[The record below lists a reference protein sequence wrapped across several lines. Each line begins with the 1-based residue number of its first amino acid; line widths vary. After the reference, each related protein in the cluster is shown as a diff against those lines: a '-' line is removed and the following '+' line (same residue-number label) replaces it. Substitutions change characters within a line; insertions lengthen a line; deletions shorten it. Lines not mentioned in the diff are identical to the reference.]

1 MYGNKK
7 REVDDTTKIINNKWY
22 TDEEYDREYHEVV
35 LCGGY
40 LTFLNVLKV
49 EGEEDT
55 YFLNDSIAK
64 FIAGKT
70 LGRDIIYVYSG
81 GTIRREDMG
90 IFVYN
95 DADSKYEEVDVRS
108 CKMSYHLVTREEI
121 TGITIYTR
129 VEQIRSASIIA
140 IRIRNIGER
149 NNKRYYEIIKGDTC
163 KYIAAKILDKSIYY
177 LETGD
182 TGKMDLKVN
191 LVEYQELG
199 KINITT
205 KLIQDA
211 IDKKRI

>member
-1 MYGNKK
+1 MA
-7 REVDDTTKIINNKWY
+7 KIINNKWY

-35 LCGGY
+35 LWGGY

-95 DADSKYEEVDVRS
+95 VAGSKYEEVDVRR
-108 CKMSYHLVTREEI
+108 CKWHV
-121 TGITIYTR
+121 
-129 VEQIRSASIIA
+129 
-140 IRIRNIGER
+140 
-149 NNKRYYEIIKGDTC
+149 
-163 KYIAAKILDKSIYY
+163 
-177 LETGD
+177 
-182 TGKMDLKVN
+182 
-191 LVEYQELG
+191 
-199 KINITT
+199 
-205 KLIQDA
+205 
-211 IDKKRI
+211 